1 MNIAAYCRVSTD
13 KEDQLNSLETQK
25 KFFAEYAQK
34 NGHNLIRLYADEG
47 ISGTKTKNRKAFL
60 QLMQDANRNSFEML
74 VVKDISRFARNTV
87 DLLQNVRT
95 LKALGIETLF
105 LTANMTV
112 LGQSEFVLTIFGA
125 LAQEESANMS
135 KRVKFGKKENAK
147 KGRVPNLVYGYNKTK
162 GDYFNLTI
170 NQREAQ
176 IVRQIYRWYIRE
188 GHGAAKIA
196 NMLNEQGERTKRGCK
211 FSQNAV
217 CRILTNEIYTGKI
230 INGKEE
236 VADFLTGVRKAKG
249 SENWMIMDKPELRI
263 ISNET
268 FENAAKTLESRKTAF
283 NIRHERHSNQYIFST
298 LIKCKD
304 CGWSF
309 RRVVRKYKNTYIKW
323 VCSGHNGR
331 GADSCPNAVVLDEN
345 ELIQQIDTY
354 LQDMVKNE
362 AELEKMIKSA
372 FMKKYK
378 SNHDN
383 EKYHEELEV
392 RLQKYQRT
400 RQKYMDMYADDLIS
414 REELNEA
421 IGDMKDKVAEIESK
435 LNFVKQN
442 LDKGGRLDHILKKHM
457 REMKTI
463 TSIQDMS
470 NARLKNII
478 DRIEVDHEG
487 NIDIYLKMLSD
498 FGVEELKGQKV

>member
-25 KFFAEYAQK
+25 KFFGEYAEK
-34 NGHNLIRLYADEG
+34 NGHALVRLYADEG
-47 ISGTKTKNRKAFL
+47 ISGTKTKNRKQFL
-60 QLMQDANRNSFEML
+60 QLMQDANTHSFDML

-147 KGRVPNLVYGYNKTK
+147 KGKVPNLVYGYNKTK
-162 GDYFNLTI
+162 GDYFHLTI
-170 NQREAQ
+170 NQREAE
-176 IVRQIYRWYIRE
+176 IIRQIYRWYIQE
-188 GHGAAKIA
+188 GYGTAKIA
-196 NMLNEQGERTKRGCK
+196 NMLNEQGERTKRGCT
-211 FSQNAV
+211 FSQNAIS
-217 CRILTNEIYTGKI
+217 RILTNEIYIGKI

-236 VADFLTGVRKAKG
+236 VTDFLTGVRQAKD
-249 SENWMIMDKPELRI
+249 SEEWMIMDRPELRI
-263 ISNET
+263 ISDEEFEKAGKILET
-268 FENAAKTLESRKTAF
+268 RKAAF
-283 NIRHERHSNQYIFST
+283 HINHERHSNQYLFST
-298 LIKCKD
+298 LIKCKA

-309 RRVVRKYKNTYIKW
+309 RRVIRKYKNTYIKW

-331 GADSCPNAVVLDEN
+331 GADSCPNAIVLDEN

-372 FMKKYK
+372 FIRKYK
-378 SNHDN
+378 STNDN
-383 EKYHEELEV
+383 EKYREDLEEK
-392 RLQKYQRT
+392 LQKYQRT

-414 REELNEA
+414 REELKEA
-421 IGDMKDKVAEIESK
+421 IGDMKDKVTEIESE
-435 LNFVKQN
+435 LNFVNQN
-442 LDKGGRLDHILKKHM
+442 LDKGDKLDHMFKKHI
-457 REMKTI
+457 REIKTI
-463 TSIQDMS
+463 TSIRDMS
-470 NARLKNII
+470 NIQLKNII
-478 DRIEVDHEG
+478 ERIEVDHEG
-487 NIDIYLKMLSD
+487 AIDIYLRMLSD
-498 FGVEELKGQKV
+498 IGLNRMI